1 MAILSAK
8 GDAVEDSE
16 EVEVLAL
23 WKALEFV
30 IDASFLDL
38 IVEGDNVTVMQTISS
53 TNPNLSRWA

>member
-16 EVEVLAL
+16 EVEVLEL

>member
-30 IDASFLDL
+30 IDAGFLDL

>member
-16 EVEVLAL
+16 EVEVLEL

-30 IDASFLDL
+30 IDAGFLDL

>member
-1 MAILSAK
+1 MAILLAK
-8 GDAVEDSE
+8 GDAMEDSE
-16 EVEVLAL
+16 EVEVLEL

>member
-16 EVEVLAL
+16 EVEVLEL

-30 IDASFLDL
+30 IDAGFLDL
-38 IVEGDNVTVMQTISS
+38 TVEGDNVTVMQTISS